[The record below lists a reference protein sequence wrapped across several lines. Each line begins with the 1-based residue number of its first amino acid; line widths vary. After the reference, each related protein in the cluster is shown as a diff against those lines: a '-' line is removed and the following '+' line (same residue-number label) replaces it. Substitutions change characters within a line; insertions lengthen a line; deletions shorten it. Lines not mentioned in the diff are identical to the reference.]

1 VNYLARDVPPNGDFV
16 RDVLGGRVLHLLLT
30 LLLSPIEVSSTSGN
44 SYTFYV
50 FADHAEI
57 MPYLMALRGAGPG
70 RAGSTPSA

>member
-1 VNYLARDVPPNGDFV
+1 VPPNGDFV